1 MSFHCTVIFPSIK
14 LNQSTFQYLK
24 YSNMLHELT
33 ISRILLVWLT
43 ILLTFICIMSY
54 HKNMIIGPSDSL
66 VIFGAMIN
74 TDKKYAAVIVLCV
87 FNSAIRV
94 MNMNIIHAWV
104 INHIQDTKIYYKVN
118 PHHAYEITAVHAV
131 YGFVDWYF
139 YMNIILSQIDLF
151 MVEMVVDLC
160 MAILTTRYYLNIK
173 SEMRTAMLTDSDDLK
188 NYVLTSQV
196 DVDRVVIEV

>member
-1 MSFHCTVIFPSIK
+1 
-14 LNQSTFQYLK
+14 
-24 YSNMLHELT
+24 
-33 ISRILLVWLT
+33 
-43 ILLTFICIMSY
+43 
-54 HKNMIIGPSDSL
+54 MIIGPSDSL
-66 VIFGAMIN
+66 IIFGAVIN

-94 MNMNIIHAWV
+94 MNTNIIHAWV

-139 YMNIILSQIDLF
+139 YMNIILSQVDLF

-160 MAILTTRYYLNIK
+160 MAILTTRYYLNVK
-173 SEMRTAMLTDSDDLK
+173 SEMKTSILTDAEDLK
-188 NYVLTSQV
+188 NYVLTSQN
-196 DVDRVVIEV
+196 EV